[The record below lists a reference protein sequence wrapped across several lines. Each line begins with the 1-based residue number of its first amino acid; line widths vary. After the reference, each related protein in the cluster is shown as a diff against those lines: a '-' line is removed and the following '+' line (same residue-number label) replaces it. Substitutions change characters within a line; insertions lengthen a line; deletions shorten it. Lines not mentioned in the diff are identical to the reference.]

1 MEGHREI
8 SRAGGGKGE
17 LQQAADFARAAGFIT
32 EFVGWEKTE
41 VLTQIGALEELGD
54 GTFLAKLRES
64 PFYPEGGGQVTD
76 AGELEKDDG
85 DRHAARRLPDRA
97 TTRCCSSRARASRWA
112 TA

>member
-17 LQQAADFARAAGFIT
+17 LQQAADFAREAGFVT

-41 VLTQIGALEELGD
+41 VLTQIGALQELGD

-76 AGELEKDDG
+76 AGELEKE
-85 DRHAARRLPDRA
+85 RRASRRCAPRTGSA
-97 TTRCCSSRARASRWA
+97 TTRCCSSRARASR
-112 TA
+112 